1 MSEIKIR
8 KGKEE
13 DIAGV
18 HALIVELAIY
28 EEAPDEVDISVDDL
42 MNDAFGKKPLFQ
54 FIVAKEEEVILGTA
68 IYYYRYST
76 WKGKCI
82 FLEDLVVSE
91 KHRRKGVGTLLLD
104 EMISI
109 SKKEGAKRLMWQ
121 VLDWNQSA
129 IDFYKKYDAII
140 EPEWLNCKLID
151 SQF

>member
-1 MSEIKIR
+1 MNDILVR
-8 KGKEE
+8 KGEKK
-13 DIAGV
+13 DIEGIYQ
-18 HALIVELAIY
+18 LIVELAIF
-28 EEAPDEVDISVDDL
+28 EEAADEVDLSIDDL
-42 MNDAFGKKPLFQ
+42 MNDAFGEDALFK
-54 FIVAKEEEVILGTA
+54 FIVAEQNDSIIGTA

-91 KHRRKGVGTLLLD
+91 KYRRKGVGGKLLD

-109 SKKEGAKRLMWQ
+109 SKREDAKRLMWQ
-121 VLDWNQSA
+121 VLDWNKSA

>member
-28 EEAPDEVDISVDDL
+28 EEAPNEVDISVDDL

-54 FIVAKEEEVILGTA
+54 FIVAEEEGNILGTA